1 MTTLVKNKF
10 NTLSRVLKS
19 KSSVEFQ
26 HNGLFYEIFESVS
39 SEGYIV
45 NVYSNNMKDEDGEY
59 LDVYELDGGLCTGSA
74 RDAIEFML

>member
-10 NTLSRVLKS
+10 NTLARVLKNES
-19 KSSVEFQ
+19 GVEFQ

-59 LDVYELDGGLCTGSA
+59 LDAYELDGGLCTGSA
-74 RDAIEFML
+74 RDAVEFML